1 MDFGNRSDNPFAVPL
16 RRKAPNRRKALTSA
30 MKVLCLAAIALGATL
45 VVSSQSQLWLAHQ
58 LTDNFDSL
66 PTKEK
71 TARLLQI
78 SELGVVGIEPLVH
91 AMADQEVE
99 VARTAYEM
107 LRKCQ
112 NEWTVLPDERQ
123 FQRHGVL
130 VSSLRTVAMDIPDDR
145 TGWGTNLL
153 QQTMVAA
160 MERDAEAS
168 RDVYTEAS
176 QIMKLFALTDRGLSA
191 EDGEVFDRDSP
202 RRLTVTSEPLPV
214 VASMFDDPWNHRTRH
229 DGSGVLENNAIVI
242 SGAGP
247 ATQGAASATSSGGR
261 TIPVSATQSVSA
273 TPSVYRSN
281 AARLQ
286 PAEADA
292 GVELHELDSLENHR
306 KQTLGSGNEI
316 IESPMQTF
324 DDVSVMR
331 WLGSP
336 HHALREKAE
345 LELTSRGYDGT
356 SITIATRIMAGDV
369 DTKLALMDALAKE
382 ASIDPRPWLL
392 MLLKDENRAVKLQAI
407 SVLGTMS
414 DPEIRGKLQMHLV
427 EETDPT
433 VSARIE
439 RILKLR

>member
-78 SELGVVGIEPLVH
+78 SALGVVGIEPLVH

-153 QQTMVAA
+153 QQTMIAA
-160 MERDAEAS
+160 MERDAKAS

-176 QIMKLFALTDRGLSA
+176 QIMKLFALTDRAPSA
-191 EDGEVFDRDSP
+191 EDGENFDRDSP

-214 VASMFDDPWNHRTRH
+214 VASMFDDPWNHRTRR
-229 DGSGVLENNAIVI
+229 DGSGVFDNNAIVI
-242 SGAGP
+242 SGSGP
-247 ATQGAASATSSGGR
+247 ATQVAVAATSSGGR
-261 TIPVSATQSVSA
+261 TIPVSATQPISA

-292 GVELHELDSLENHR
+292 GVDLHELDSLENHR

-336 HHALREKAE
+336 HQALREKAE

-356 SITIATRIMAGDV
+356 SITIATRIMSGDV

-414 DPEIRGKLQMHLV
+414 DPEIRGKLQTHLV